1 MRQRRDVAR
10 LIAMMG
16 CIVAGVFAA
25 SCDRAPQPV
34 APEAAS
40 SGTPT
45 RFSDAAAAD
54 SIYIDDE
61 VVPDSVKQA
70 ALLSTALTTAL
81 SRSSSSLSASQ
92 RALVGAADGGYDVF
106 AVPFAPEAAP
116 TANAG
121 PTCDDC
127 VMHGVPLGFTFAY
140 WGNSYQN
147 VEIGSNGFVGFGK
160 SGADFV
166 KNGCCGGGAIPSAT
180 TTTGTPN
187 IIALAWTDW
196 NPTLGGTITYETRGV
211 APNRE
216 FVVQYTG
223 IREYQTVGTLTAQLV
238 LSEGGDIT
246 MYTMSQ
252 GSTSHL
258 VTQGIQ
264 NHDGTDAVFWPGR
277 VAAQYSLAN
286 DAIRFSA
293 QALAMTVPA
302 DLSASAAAGR
312 CSASVDP
319 GIATANHSASI
330 SSIRSDALALG
341 DAYPVGSTAI
351 TWTATDAA
359 PVPTSVSGVQ
369 HVAVTDDEAP
379 TIAANANVAVTA
391 GSAGG
396 ASLTLTAPAAS
407 DNCAGVT
414 VSGTRSDGAA
424 LDALYPV
431 GSTTVIWT
439 ATDASG
445 HTASSGQ
452 FVVVKSAD
460 VAAPVLVL
468 PGSMTVNATMPSGA
482 AVSYNASATDNVGV
496 TSFGCAPVS
505 GSTFAIGTTSVACNA
520 ADAAGNTASGAFS
533 VRVLGAPDQ
542 IVNLIEYIRGTPLT
556 DAQKTQLISVLQKAL
571 LTNSSGVCSSIAK
584 LIALVQM
591 IPVRSLPADKAA
603 HIIADLTRI
612 SAVIG
617 CS

>member
-1 MRQRRDVAR
+1 MKQRRDVAW
-10 LIAMMG
+10 LIKAMG
-16 CIVAGVFAA
+16 CVAAGVFAA

-40 SGTPT
+40 ANAPS
-45 RFSDAAAAD
+45 RYSDAAAGD
-54 SIYIDDE
+54 SIYVDDE

-70 ALLSTALTTAL
+70 ALLSRALTTAL
-81 SRSSSSLSASQ
+81 SRSSTALNASQ
-92 RALVGAADGGYDVF
+92 LALVSAADGGYDVF

-127 VMHGVPLGFTFAY
+127 VMHGVPLGFTFTY
-140 WGNSYQN
+140 WGNSYAN

-160 SGADFV
+160 SGTDFV
-166 KNGCCGGGAIPSAT
+166 KNGCCGGGEIPSAT

-196 NPTLGGTITYETRGV
+196 NPTLGGTISYETRGI

-264 NHDGTDAVFWPGR
+264 NHEGTDAVFWPGR

-286 DAIRFSA
+286 DAIRFSK
-293 QALAMTVPA
+293 QTLAMTTPP
-302 DLSASAAAGR
+302 DLSVSSAAGL

-319 GIATANHSASI
+319 GMATANHDAVITSA
-330 SSIRSDALALG
+330 RSDALALG
-341 DAYPVGSTAI
+341 DAYPVGSTGI

-359 PVPTSVSGVQ
+359 PVPASVSGLL
-369 HVAVTDDEAP
+369 HVAVSDGEVP
-379 TIAANANVAVTA
+379 SIAAVGNLAAMATSLAGASVAVTA
-391 GSAGG
+391 
-396 ASLTLTAPAAS
+396 PAAH

-414 VSGTRSDGAA
+414 VSGARSDGAA
-424 LDALYPV
+424 LGALYPI
-431 GSTTVIWT
+431 GSTTITWT

-445 HTASSGQ
+445 NTASSGQ
-452 FVVVKSAD
+452 FVVVKSPD
-460 VAAPVLVL
+460 TVAPVLQL
-468 PGSMTVNATMPSGA
+468 PGNMTVNATMPSGA
-482 AVSYNASATDNVGV
+482 AVSYSASATDNVGV
-496 TSFGCAPVS
+496 ASFGCSPVS

-520 ADAAGNTASGAFS
+520 ADAAGNTATGGFS

-542 IVNLIEYIRGTPLT
+542 IVNLIEYIRGMPLT
-556 DAQKTQLISVLQKAL
+556 DTQKTQLISVLQKAL
-571 LTNSSGVCSSIAK
+571 LSNMSGVCSSITK

-591 IPVRSLPADKAA
+591 IPVKSLPADKAA